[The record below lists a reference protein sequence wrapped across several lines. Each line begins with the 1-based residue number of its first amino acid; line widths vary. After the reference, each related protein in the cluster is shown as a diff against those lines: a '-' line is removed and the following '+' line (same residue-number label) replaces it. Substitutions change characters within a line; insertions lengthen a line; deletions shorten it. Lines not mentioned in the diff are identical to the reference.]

1 MGTKEP
7 ISNLWR
13 AWAAPYAVVPT
24 LAGGANRCLHA
35 GRSRVILNLVYDL
48 KFGDAEKVR
57 CWSRRRAEHKRLQHG
72 GSVQIWQVSDPDARL
87 LA

>member
-1 MGTKEP
+1 MGTKGP

-13 AWAAPYAVVPT
+13 AWAAPYADVPT

-35 GRSRVILNLVYDL
+35 GRSRVILNLVQDL
-48 KFGDAEKVR
+48 KIRDTEKGT
-57 CWSRRRAEHKRLQHG
+57 CWSRRRAEHKRVQHG
-72 GSVQIWQVSDPDARL
+72 GSVQIWQVSNPDASL